1 MENVKKVRYGWL
13 KFMYIYT
20 AIGAGFMGLGMLI
33 IPLTINSVFKMPAEE
48 PVIYGIA
55 GSTFLAFGLV
65 SLLGF
70 RSPLTFIPIL
80 FLQMTY
86 KTIWFIGIILPLA
99 IKSQLPTYSVT
110 IILIFATYILG
121 DIIAIP
127 FGRLFSRNR
136 LSSPQ

>member
-20 AIGAGFMGLGMLI
+20 AIGAGFIGLGMFI
-33 IPLTINSVFKMPAEE
+33 IPQTINTAFNLPAQD
-48 PVIYGIA
+48 PIIYGVA

-70 RSPLTFIPIL
+70 RSPITFIPIL
-80 FLQMTY
+80 LLQMTY
-86 KTIWFIGIILPLA
+86 KIIWFIGTILPLVM
-99 IKSQLPTYSVT
+99 KSQLPSYSIS
-110 IILIFATYILG
+110 IIIIFASYILG

-127 FGRLFSRNR
+127 FGLLFSRNH
-136 LSSPQ
+136 LP